1 MFVEKHLEE
10 SNDIPRLLSK
20 EIKEIYMAELCT
32 LDESIEEL
40 KENLKRK
47 FQVGRVIAEYMEVHC
62 VPNKRTAF
70 AQNDDVSYL
79 SSQSA
84 DEREKQSK
92 LRKDIELLQ
101 VLRNTVSIKEC
112 AKNSF

>member
-47 FQVGRVIAEYMEVHC
+47 FQVGRVIAEYMEVIVYLTNGRLSLKTMFLIFHH
-62 VPNKRTAF
+62 R
-70 AQNDDVSYL
+70 AQM
-79 SSQSA
+79 
-84 DEREKQSK
+84 REKSN
-92 LRKDIELLQ
+92 
-101 VLRNTVSIKEC
+101 RNLGKI
-112 AKNSF
+112 

>member
-47 FQVGRVIAEYMEVHC
+47 FQVGRVIAEYMEVIVYLTNGGPSLKTMFLIFHH
-62 VPNKRTAF
+62 R
-70 AQNDDVSYL
+70 AQM
-79 SSQSA
+79 
-84 DEREKQSK
+84 REKSN
-92 LRKDIELLQ
+92 
-101 VLRNTVSIKEC
+101 RNLGKI
-112 AKNSF
+112 

>member
-1 MFVEKHLEE
+1 MNVHL
-10 SNDIPRLLSK
+10 SL
-20 EIKEIYMAELCT
+20 
-32 LDESIEEL
+32 
-40 KENLKRK
+40 
-47 FQVGRVIAEYMEVHC
+47 
-62 VPNKRTAF
+62 KRTAF
-70 AQNDDVSYL
+70 PQNDETCLHVSYL

-112 AKNSF
+112 A